1 MPQSLARVLVH
12 VVFSTKHRV
21 PVLTPAIRAELYPY
35 LAGVLNGIGCPS
47 LQVGG
52 IEDHVHLL
60 FGLARTLTIA
70 QVVEIVKTSS
80 SRWIKTKEPEF
91 ADFHWQGGY
100 GAFSVSQS
108 GADRVVSYI
117 RNQVQHHQT
126 ATFQD
131 EYRRLLQRHAIAYNE
146 QYVWD

>member
-21 PVLTPAIRAELYPY
+21 PVLTPAIRAELHPY
-35 LAGVLNGIGCPS
+35 MAGVLNGIGCPS

-60 FGLARTLTIA
+60 FGLARTLTVA

>member
-12 VVFSTKHRV
+12 LVFSTKHRV
-21 PVLTPAIRAELYPY
+21 PVLTPDVRGELHSYM
-35 LAGVLNGIGCPS
+35 AGTLNGIGCPC

-52 IEDHVHLL
+52 IEDHVHLF
-60 FGLARTLTIA
+60 FGLSRTLTIA
-70 QVVEIVKTSS
+70 QVVETVKISS
-80 SRWIKTKEPEF
+80 SRWIKGKGPAF

-117 RNQVQHHQT
+117 RNQVRHHRT
-126 ATFQD
+126 EGFQD
-131 EYRRLLQRHAIAYNE
+131 EYRRLMEHYGMDYDER
-146 QYVWD
+146 YVWD